1 MMRRILYIS
10 VVALIV
16 ATGFTSCRTQYVPV
30 ETLKV
35 EYRTRDSIRQ
45 DSIYLRD
52 SVYMTV
58 KGDTVYLYKYKYLYK
73 YRYID
78 RTDTLMTTDSIQV
91 PYPIEKQ
98 LTGWQQL
105 KLDYGGAAMLVIIV
119 IVIVKLKNFK
129 NSR

>member
-1 MMRRILYIS
+1 MWRIMYLS
-10 VVALIV
+10 VAVLIV
-16 ATGFTSCRTQYVPV
+16 ATWLISCRTQYVPV
-30 ETLKV
+30 ETVKV

-91 PYPIEKQ
+91 PYPVEKQ

-105 KLDYGGAAMLVIIV
+105 KMDYGGAAMLVIIV
-119 IVIVKLKNFK
+119 IVIVKMKNFK
-129 NSR
+129 KQ

>member
-1 MMRRILYIS
+1 MRRIMYLS
-10 VVALIV
+10 VAVLIV
-16 ATGFTSCRTQYVPV
+16 AIGLTSCRTQYVPV
-30 ETLKV
+30 ETVKV

-91 PYPIEKQ
+91 PYPVEKQ

-105 KLDYGGAAMLVIIV
+105 KMDYGGAAMLVIIV
-119 IVIVKLKNFK
+119 IVIVKMKNFK
-129 NSR
+129 KQ

>member
-1 MMRRILYIS
+1 MRRIMYLL

-16 ATGFTSCRTQYVPV
+16 TTGFTSCRTQYVPV
-30 ETLKV
+30 ETVKV

>member
-1 MMRRILYIS
+1 MWRIMYLS
-10 VVALIV
+10 VAVLIV
-16 ATGFTSCRTQYVPV
+16 ATWLISCRTQYVPV
-30 ETLKV
+30 ETVKV

-91 PYPIEKQ
+91 PYPVEKQ

>member
-10 VVALIV
+10 VVTLIV
-16 ATGFTSCRTQYVPV
+16 TTGFTSCWTQYVPV
-30 ETLKV
+30 ETVKV

-119 IVIVKLKNFK
+119 IIIVKLKNLK
-129 NSR
+129 KQ

>member
-1 MMRRILYIS
+1 MWRIMYQS
-10 VVALIV
+10 VAVLIV
-16 ATGFTSCRTQYVPV
+16 ATWLISCRTQYVPV
-30 ETLKV
+30 ETVKV

>member
-1 MMRRILYIS
+1 MWRIMYLS
-10 VVALIV
+10 VAVLIV
-16 ATGFTSCRTQYVPV
+16 AIGLISCRTQYVPV
-30 ETLKV
+30 ETVKV

-73 YRYID
+73 YRYTD

-91 PYPIEKQ
+91 PYPVEKQ

-105 KLDYGGAAMLVIIV
+105 KLDYGGSAMLVIIV

>member
-16 ATGFTSCRTQYVPV
+16 TTGFTSCRTQYVPV
-30 ETLKV
+30 ETVKV

>member
-1 MMRRILYIS
+1 MWRIMYLS
-10 VVALIV
+10 VAVLIV
-16 ATGFTSCRTQYVPV
+16 ATWLISCRTQYVPV
-30 ETLKV
+30 ETVKV

-73 YRYID
+73 YRYTD

-91 PYPIEKQ
+91 PYPVEKQ

-105 KLDYGGAAMLVIIV
+105 KLDYGGSAMLVIIV